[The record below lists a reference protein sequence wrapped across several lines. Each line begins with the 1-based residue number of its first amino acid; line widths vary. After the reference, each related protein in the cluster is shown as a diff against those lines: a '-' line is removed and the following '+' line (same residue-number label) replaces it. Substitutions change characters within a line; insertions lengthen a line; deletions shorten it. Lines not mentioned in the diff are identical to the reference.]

1 MNLKYLILGTGGTG
15 ACIGSFL
22 AKEGKDVT
30 FIARGKHLEAIEQ
43 KGLFVLS
50 PKLGKIHIKE
60 PKVSKTEWYNDKA
73 DVIFVCVKCY
83 SINALIP
90 FIERVSHEN
99 TIVIPITNC
108 FGFATK
114 IAEKVP
120 KIISLGG
127 CIYISSDISYYG
139 EITMRSDIFRMIYGF
154 RKADLKRKEAHKW
167 TEIIN
172 QITDDLNESGI
183 DASVS
188 DDIRTEVYRKF
199 SYVSPISAACAY
211 LETNAGELQAEGE
224 KRDFLIKLMEEV
236 VNVGKA
242 MDIILED
249 DIIEKNLQM
258 LSTVLPN
265 VTSSMQ
271 KDIEKG
277 GDSEIDGLV
286 FDVIKIAEEY
296 GVSVPLYKKVA
307 EKFNYSQSI

>member
-1 MNLKYLILGTGGTG
+1 MDLKYLILGTGGTG

-22 AKEGKDVT
+22 ERAGMDVT

-43 KGLFVLS
+43 RGIFVLS
-50 PKLGKIHIKE
+50 PKLGKIHVKN
-60 PKVSKTEWYNDKA
+60 PKVYKSDWYDDKA

-83 SINALIP
+83 SIDSLIP

-114 IAEKVP
+114 IARKVP
-120 KIISLGG
+120 KVVSLGG

-154 RKADLKRKEAHKW
+154 RKADKKRKDAHKW
-167 TEIIN
+167 SDIIN
-172 QITDDLNESGI
+172 QITDDLIKSGI

-188 DDIRTEVYRKF
+188 DDISTEVFKKF
-199 SYVSPISAACAY
+199 SYVSPMSAVCAY
-211 LETNAGELQAEGE
+211 LGTNAGELQVPGE
-224 KRDFLIKLMEEV
+224 KRDTFIEFMKEV

-242 MDIILED
+242 MDIFLGD
-249 DIIEKNLQM
+249 DIIDKNLQI
-258 LSTVLPN
+258 LSTILPN
-265 VTSSMQ
+265 TTSSMQ

-277 GDSEIDGLV
+277 GESEIDGLI
-286 FDVIKIAEEY
+286 FEVIRLAKEY

-307 EKFNYSQSI
+307 EKFNYYIL